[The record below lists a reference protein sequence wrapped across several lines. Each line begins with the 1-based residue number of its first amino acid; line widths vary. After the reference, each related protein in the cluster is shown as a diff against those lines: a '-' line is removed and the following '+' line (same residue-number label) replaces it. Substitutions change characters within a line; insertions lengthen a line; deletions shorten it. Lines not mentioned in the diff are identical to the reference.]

1 MRKTK
6 LIGILAEKGISQRA
20 LAEELGISKNTVN
33 AKLNGRTAF
42 DTFEVMKLCAIL
54 GITSPEEKCEIFLQ

>member
-6 LIGILAEKGISQRA
+6 LIGILAERGISQRA

-42 DTFEVMKLCAIL
+42 DTSEVMKLCAIL